1 MAVQNSWSFLHL
13 DSHSSMATKVQQTKN
28 SSQQQNSARNSKTLI
43 LISFP
48 IVVLF
53 CIIGYF
59 FLDLVVVKYCASTF
73 TNNNIRGILKDI
85 SKLGLATYY
94 LIFAAVCFLIFR
106 FVKKRKVWSNRAL
119 FVFLSISFSGILV
132 LIIKFI
138 FGRYRPKMFLQGQL
152 YGFKFFQ
159 LKGKLTS
166 FPSGH
171 ASTIVALMLAL
182 YFINPKYRVI
192 YFVIALVIVISRVL
206 VCHHYLTDAVF
217 GSYLAIVTTVW
228 LKHFMEKRGLAIHE

>member
-1 MAVQNSWSFLHL
+1 MDSYTSMGSKGECREGDRHKQISF
-13 DSHSSMATKVQQTKN
+13 N
-28 SSQQQNSARNSKTLI
+28 RSKKLI

-59 FLDLVVVKYCASTF
+59 FLDLVVAKYCTSTF
-73 TNNNIRGILKDI
+73 TNNNIRGILKDV
-85 SKLGLATYY
+85 SKLGLATIY
-94 LIFAAVCFLIFR
+94 LIFAAVCFLYFR
-106 FVKKRKVWSNRAL
+106 FISKRKIWSNRAL

-132 LIIKFI
+132 LITKFVL
-138 FGRYRPKMFLQGQL
+138 GRYRPRMFLEEQL
-152 YGFKFFQ
+152 YGFNFFQ

-182 YFINPKYRVI
+182 YFISPKYRVI
-192 YFVIALVIVISRVL
+192 YFAIALVIVISRVL
-206 VCHHYLTDAVF
+206 VCHHYLTDVIF
-217 GSYLAIVTTVW
+217 GSYLAVVTTVW
-228 LKHFMEKRGLAIHE
+228 LRHFMEVRGLPIQK

>member
-1 MAVQNSWSFLHL
+1 M
-13 DSHSSMATKVQQTKN
+13 DSNTSMAARAEHTKN
-28 SSQQQNSARNSKTLI
+28 DTHQQISFRSSKKLI

-59 FLDLVVVKYCASTF
+59 FLDLIVAKYCASTF
-73 TNNNIRGILKDI
+73 TNNNIRSTLKDV
-85 SKLGLATYY
+85 SKLGLATPY
-94 LIFAAVCFLIFR
+94 LIFAAVCFMFFR
-106 FVKKRKVWSNRAL
+106 FIKKRKIWSNRAL

-132 LIIKFI
+132 LITKFI
-138 FGRYRPKMFLQGQL
+138 FGRYRPRMFLEEQL

-182 YFINPKYRVI
+182 YFISPKYRAI
-192 YFVIALVIVISRVL
+192 YFAIALVIVISRVL
-206 VCHHYLTDAVF
+206 VCHHYLTDGFSVLIWQCLLLF
-217 GSYLAIVTTVW
+217 VSSISW
-228 LKHFMEKRGLAIHE
+228 KRVDCRFRIRR

>member
-1 MAVQNSWSFLHL
+1 MTTRA
-13 DSHSSMATKVQQTKN
+13 AYTKRDT
-28 SSQQQNSARNSKTLI
+28 QQQISFNRSKKSI

-48 IVVLF
+48 IIVLF

-59 FLDLVVVKYCASTF
+59 FLDLIVAKYCTATF
-73 TNNNIRGILKDI
+73 TNNNIRGVLKDV
-85 SKLGLATYY
+85 SKLALATFY
-94 LIFAAVCFLIFR
+94 LIFAAVCFIFFR
-106 FVKKRKVWSNRAL
+106 FINKRKIWSNRAL
-119 FVFLSISFSGILV
+119 FVFLSISLSGILV
-132 LIIKFI
+132 IITKFV
-138 FGRYRPKMFLQGQL
+138 FGRYRPRMFLEEQL

-206 VCHHYLTDAVF
+206 VCHHYLTDVVF
-217 GSYLAIVTTVW
+217 GSYLAVVTTVC
-228 LKHFMEKRGLAIHE
+228 LKYFMEKNGLMIHE

>member
-1 MAVQNSWSFLHL
+1 MAARAQH
-13 DSHSSMATKVQQTKN
+13 TKGNGHQQI
-28 SSQQQNSARNSKTLI
+28 SARNSKKLI

-48 IVVLF
+48 VVVLF
-53 CIIGYF
+53 CIVGYF
-59 FLDLVVVKYCASTF
+59 FLDLVVAKYCASTF
-73 TNNNIRGILKDI
+73 TNNNIRSQLKDV

-94 LIFAAVCFLIFR
+94 LPFAAVCFIFFRLI
-106 FVKKRKVWSNRAL
+106 KKRKIWSNRAL

-138 FGRYRPKMFLQGQL
+138 FGRYRPRMFLQEQL

-159 LKGKLTS
+159 LKGKVTS

-182 YFINPKYRVI
+182 YFINPKYRAI
-192 YFVIALVIVISRVL
+192 YFAIASVVVISRVL
-206 VCHHYLTDAVF
+206 VCHHYLTDVVF
-217 GSYLAIVTTVW
+217 GSYVAVVTTYC
-228 LKHFMEKRGLAIHE
+228 LKQLMDKNGLPIQE

>member
-1 MAVQNSWSFLHL
+1 MNM
-13 DSHSSMATKVQQTKN
+13 DSNTSMAARAEHPKNNTHQQISFRSGK
-28 SSQQQNSARNSKTLI
+28 KLI

-59 FLDLVVVKYCASTF
+59 FLDLIVAKYCASTF
-73 TNNNIRGILKDI
+73 TNNNIRSTLKDV
-85 SKLGLATYY
+85 SKLGLATPY
-94 LIFAAVCFLIFR
+94 LIFAAVCFMFFR
-106 FVKKRKVWSNRAL
+106 FIKKRKIWSNRAL

-132 LIIKFI
+132 LITKFI
-138 FGRYRPKMFLQGQL
+138 FGRYRPRMFLEEQL

-182 YFINPKYRVI
+182 CFISPKYRAI
-192 YFVIALVIVISRVL
+192 YFAIALVIVISRVL
-206 VCHHYLTDAVF
+206 VCHHYLTDVVF
-217 GSYLAIVTTVW
+217 GSYLAVVTTFC
-228 LKHFMEKRGLAIHE
+228 LKHFMEKSGLPIQD